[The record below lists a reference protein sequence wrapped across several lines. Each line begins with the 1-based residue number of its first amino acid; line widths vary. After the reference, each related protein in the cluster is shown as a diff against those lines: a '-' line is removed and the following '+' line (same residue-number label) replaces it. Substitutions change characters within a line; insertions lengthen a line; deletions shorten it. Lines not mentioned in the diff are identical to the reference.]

1 MTTQSGLTSIE
12 DYKDFL
18 KRRKWQIL
26 IPWILVVLIASGL
39 AYVLPPVYRST
50 STILIESQQVPQDLI
65 RTTVT
70 GYAEERIKAITAQ
83 ILSRQVLL
91 KIVKD
96 FDLYPEKRSSAPV
109 EDILDQMK
117 KDISIEMISAEVP
130 DRRGGR
136 PVTVNVAFTV
146 SYEGHDPQKVMA
158 VANRLTSLFLEHNLQ
173 MREGLAKTTTK
184 FLEQQLDQYREI
196 TRKLEEKIAK
206 FKEAH
211 IKELP
216 ELMNINFETE
226 RQLRHQ
232 IDGLDDQMRTLK
244 DRIVY
249 LEGQLATIPPD
260 VSTVDANG
268 KIITDP
274 AQRLKLLKNQLVTL
288 EANLSP
294 KHPDVIKLK
303 REIAE
308 LEKQT
313 GATAQKTELEA
324 LLKAKQERL
333 QQLSSTLKPRH
344 PDIIK
349 LKKEIK
355 TLKEQLATAKE
366 KAGPSPDS
374 TPTNPAYINL
384 KTQIKAAQIDLD
396 GLKRKKRQL
405 EAKWQDYVKRLEMMP
420 GVEKQY
426 RDLTRDYDAAQQ
438 QYRETM
444 AKLMEARQ
452 GQSLEQHQA
461 GEKFTVIDPPELPE
475 RPIRPNRPAI
485 VLIGFI
491 LGMGFGIGIA
501 AVVEMSDSTI
511 RTAKDVKRITGKP
524 VLASIA
530 DVAEIKK
537 IRGKKR

>member
-1 MTTQSGLTSIE
+1 MTTQSGLTTIE

-18 KRRKWQIL
+18 RRRKWQII
-26 IPWILVVLIASGL
+26 IPWILVTLIAGGI

-96 FDLYPEKRSSAPV
+96 FDLYPKKRSNAPV

-158 VANRLTSLFLEHNLQ
+158 VTNRLTSLFLEHNLQ

-184 FLEQQLDQYREI
+184 FLKQQLDQYREI

-232 IDGLDDQMRTLK
+232 IDSLDDQIRTLK

-249 LEGQLATIPPD
+249 LEGQLATVSPD
-260 VSTVDANG
+260 INTVDANG
-268 KIITDP
+268 KIIADP
-274 AQRLKLLKNQLVTL
+274 AQRLKFLKNQLVTM

-313 GATAQKTELEA
+313 GDTAQKTELEK
-324 LLKAKQERL
+324 LLKAKREKLR
-333 QQLSSTLKPRH
+333 QLSSTLKPRH

-355 TLKEQLATAKE
+355 TLEEQLA
-366 KAGPSPDS
+366 KARQKTSPTLDS
-374 TPTNPAYINL
+374 APTNPAYINL
-384 KTQIKAAQIDLD
+384 ETQIKAAQIDLE

-420 GVEKQY
+420 SVEKQY

-444 AKLMEARQ
+444 AKLMEAQQ

-475 RPIRPNRPAI
+475 RPIKPNRPAI

-491 LGMGFGIGIA
+491 LGMGLGVGIA
-501 AVVEMSDSTI
+501 ATAEMADSTI

-530 DVAEIKK
+530 DVAKIKK
-537 IRGKKR
+537 IRGKKG